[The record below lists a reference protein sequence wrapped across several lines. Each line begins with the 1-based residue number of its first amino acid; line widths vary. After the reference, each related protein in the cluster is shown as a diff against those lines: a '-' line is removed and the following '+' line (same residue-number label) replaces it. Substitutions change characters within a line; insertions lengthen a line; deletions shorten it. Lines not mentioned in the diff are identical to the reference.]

1 MQPLS
6 TSAEVTSVTVITR
19 TLLADGKS
27 GIDAEA
33 WDLGETLHRSTVGRQ
48 QVGHLLSELD

>member
-33 WDLGETLHRSTVGRQ
+33 RDLGETLHRSAVVREE
-48 QVGHLLSELD
+48 VGHLLSELD